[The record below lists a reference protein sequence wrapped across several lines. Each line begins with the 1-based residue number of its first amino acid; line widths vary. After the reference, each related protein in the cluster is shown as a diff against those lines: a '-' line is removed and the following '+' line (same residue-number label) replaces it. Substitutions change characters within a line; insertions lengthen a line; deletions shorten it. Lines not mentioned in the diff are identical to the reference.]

1 MTSKGMLQKFKE
13 KQEEIKER
21 DDRIA
26 QTNLL
31 TLINK
36 ILKGSRKKKKKWSI
50 KIEENELYFSLV
62 STSDLQDSS

>member
-13 KQEEIKER
+13 KQEERKER
-21 DDRIA
+21 DDDRIA

-36 ILKGSRKKKKKWSI
+36 ILKGSHRKKRNGASR
-50 KIEENELYFSLV
+50 
-62 STSDLQDSS
+62 